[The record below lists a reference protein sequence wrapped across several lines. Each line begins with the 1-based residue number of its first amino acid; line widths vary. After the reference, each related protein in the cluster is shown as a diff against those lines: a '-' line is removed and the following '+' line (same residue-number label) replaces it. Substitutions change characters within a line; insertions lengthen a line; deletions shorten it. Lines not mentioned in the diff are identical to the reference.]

1 MSEHHDQSSGEVA
14 QLPFSRKRLRSLG
27 FAAAAVACVVAAWGI
42 FSRDEDAKAVARWT
56 DDASIPAVSIVH
68 PKRETAGQE
77 IVMPGNVRA
86 WYSAPVY
93 ARVSGYLTAWYFDYG
108 AQVKKGQVLAEIDT
122 PDLDAQFSAAKAKLK
137 SAEAVVKVRDAES
150 RFADS
155 TFARW
160 HDAPKGVVSVQEM
173 QSKQA
178 DNESAAARLSAAQ
191 ADVAVAQAEVDRLQ
205 ALEEFKRVTAPFD
218 GIVTA
223 RETDI
228 GALIN
233 AGSGIGGGSGPEL
246 FRVADVH
253 KMRVYVK
260 VPQRMASSIS
270 VGMKAQLHLPQ
281 YPDRT
286 FDATVTNTSSAINVT
301 SRTLRV
307 EMHAENPDGLLQPGT
322 FAEVH
327 WNGPINPDLVHIPAS
342 ALLFRQHGLEVAL
355 VGPDGKIALRHITLG
370 RNLDAEVE
378 VLQGLSPS
386 DRVVDSPPDALAS
399 GDLVRIAGRPAPSK
413 EETAAR

>member
-1 MSEHHDQSSGEVA
+1 MSEDHDQCSEEVA
-14 QLPFSRKRLRSLG
+14 PHPSRKKLRSLG
-27 FAAAAVACVVAAWGI
+27 VAAAGIALVIAALGI
-42 FSRDEDAKAVARWT
+42 LSRDEHAKAVATWT
-56 DDASIPAVSIVH
+56 DEAAIPTVSIVH
-68 PKRETAGQE
+68 PQQETAGQE
-77 IVMPGNVRA
+77 IVLPSNVRA

-108 AQVKKGQVLAEIDT
+108 ARVKKGQVLAEIDA
-122 PDLDAQFSAAKAKLK
+122 PDLDAQFTAAKARLK
-137 SAEAVVKVRDAES
+137 SAEAVVKVRDAEA
-150 RFADS
+150 RFADT

-160 HDAPKGVVSVQEM
+160 HDSPKGVVSVQEM

-178 DNESAAARLSAAQ
+178 DNESAIARLSAAR

-205 ALEEFKRVTAPFD
+205 ALEGFKRVTAPFD

-233 AGSGIGGGSGPEL
+233 AGSGVGGGSGPEL

-270 VGMKAQLHLPQ
+270 AGMKAQLHLPQ

-327 WNGPINPDLVHIPAS
+327 WNAPINRNLVQIPAS
-342 ALLFRQHGLEVAL
+342 ALLFRQDGLEVAV
-355 VGPDGKIALRHITLG
+355 VGPDDKIALRHITLG

-386 DRVVDSPPDALAS
+386 DSVVDSPPDALAS
-399 GDLVRIAGRPAPSK
+399 GDLVRIAAKSTADEK
-413 EETAAR
+413 TAAR